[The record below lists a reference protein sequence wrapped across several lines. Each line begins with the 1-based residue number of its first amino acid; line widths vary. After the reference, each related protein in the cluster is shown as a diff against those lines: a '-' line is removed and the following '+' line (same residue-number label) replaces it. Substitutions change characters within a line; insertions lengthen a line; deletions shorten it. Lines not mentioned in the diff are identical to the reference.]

1 MLLLLLNDDGLPS
14 EARPWSA
21 ATVAATQGS
30 CAGLAQEGGFKG
42 DRQERDIDDEGR
54 RRKVLSVRRE

>member
-1 MLLLLLNDDGLPS
+1 MLLPVLNNDGLPC
-14 EARPWSA
+14 EARPWNA
-21 ATVAATQGS
+21 ATMAATQGS

-54 RRKVLSVRRE
+54 REKVLTMRRE